1 MFHHMFF
8 FLFSISNYKLWCSF
22 ISNINTIKCFY
33 FLRFTDYLLLFLLFF
48 SRTRSILEVIM
59 YIVWLIFAVF
69 WHFLY
74 IFFLSFFFSVLTHAP
89 VRRIMKQQYLFVA
102 ILFLCLV
109 CIRVM
114 YIVQASIFHFF
125 ICHPFVKGI

>member
-1 MFHHMFF
+1 MFF

-74 IFFLSFFFSVLTHAP
+74 IFFLSFFFRAHPCTRASNNETTV
-89 VRRIMKQQYLFVA
+89 YLFVA
-102 ILFLCLV
+102 IFFLCLV
-109 CIRVM
+109 
-114 YIVQASIFHFF
+114 
-125 ICHPFVKGI
+125 